1 LNVEHARVRT
11 PSGIA
16 GIRDLQESDIQNV
29 VTYWH
34 QSSEEHLDDLGIDR
48 DRLGSRGS
56 TYARFH
62 QALRSGDSGQKNIA
76 FAVTLDDEF
85 VGYTLLNRY
94 DPQTNYSHWHI
105 TNVSRRAA
113 GLSTALYPH
122 RIKTYFDT
130 TPIARL
136 IHQTRT
142 RNVGV
147 NRMLDKYVPVAET
160 AYVEHPDGVARP
172 GEFHIRYVLRADVP
186 RFFETAVGKTSA

>member
-1 LNVEHARVRT
+1 MEHARVQT
-11 PSGIA
+11 PSGVA

-29 VTYWH
+29 VAYWH
-34 QSSEEHLDDLGIDR
+34 ESSAEHLDDLGIDR
-48 DRLGSRGS
+48 DRLGCPNS

-62 QALRSGDSGQKNIA
+62 RALRSGNPDQPNIA
-76 FAVTLDDEF
+76 FAITLDDEF

-94 DPQTNYSHWHI
+94 DPQINYSHWHI
-105 TNVSRRAA
+105 TNVRRRAA

-122 RIKTYFDT
+122 RIKTYFET
-130 TPIARL
+130 TPMARL

-160 AYVEHPDGVARP
+160 ASIERPDGVARP
-172 GEFHIRYVLRADVP
+172 GAFHIRYVLRADVP
-186 RFFETAVGKTSA
+186 RLFEIAAGWTGA

>member
-1 LNVEHARVRT
+1 MEHARVQT

-34 QSSEEHLDDLGIDR
+34 GSSAEHLDYLGIDR
-48 DRLGSRGS
+48 QLLGSPEN

-62 QALRSGDSGQKNIA
+62 GALRSGDPDQSHIA
-76 FAVTLDDEF
+76 FAVTLDGEF

-94 DPQTNYSHWHI
+94 GPLVNYSHWHI
-105 TNVSRRAA
+105 TDARCRAA
-113 GLSTALYPH
+113 GLSTALYAH
-122 RIKTYFDT
+122 RIRTYFDT

-142 RNVGV
+142 RNIGV
-147 NRMLDKYVPVAET
+147 NRMLDRYVPVAET
-160 AYVEHPDGVARP
+160 AFVEHPDGVAKP
-172 GEFHIRYVLRADVP
+172 GEFHLRYVFRADVP
-186 RFFETAVGKTSA
+186 RLLEIAAGWTRA

>member
-1 LNVEHARVRT
+1 MSMEHARVQT

-16 GIRDLQESDIQNV
+16 AIRDLQESDIQNV

-34 QSSEEHLDDLGIDR
+34 EGSAEHLDYLGIDR
-48 DRLGSRGS
+48 QLLGSS
-56 TYARFH
+56 ENTYTRFH
-62 QALRSGDSGQKNIA
+62 CALRSGHPDQPNIA
-76 FAVTLDDEF
+76 FAITLDDEF

-94 DPQTNYSHWHI
+94 DPQINFSHWHI
-105 TNVSRRAA
+105 TNVRRRAA

-160 AYVEHPDGVARP
+160 AIIDHPDGVARP

-186 RFFETAVGKTSA
+186 RLFEIVGGWTGA

>member
-1 LNVEHARVRT
+1 LSVEHARVET

-34 QSSEEHLDDLGIDR
+34 ESSAEHLDDLGIDT
-48 DRLGSRGS
+48 DRLGSRDS

-62 QALRSGDSGQKNIA
+62 QALRSGDPGQKNIA
-76 FAVTLDDEF
+76 FAVTLDAEF

-94 DPQTNYSHWHI
+94 DPPINYSHWHI
-105 TNVSRRAA
+105 TDVRRRAA

-160 AYVEHPDGVARP
+160 AFIERPDGVAKP
-172 GEFHIRYVLRADVP
+172 GEFHIRYVFRADVP
-186 RFFETAVGKTSA
+186 RLLKIVAGWTSA

>member
-1 LNVEHARVRT
+1 VEHARAQT

-16 GIRDLQESDIQNV
+16 GIRDLQESDIQDV

-34 QSSEEHLDDLGIDR
+34 ESSAEHLDDLGIDR

-62 QALRSGDSGQKNIA
+62 QALRSGDPDQTNIA

-94 DPQTNYSHWHI
+94 DPQINYSHWHI
-105 TNVSRRAA
+105 TNLRRRAA

-142 RNVGV
+142 RNSGV
-147 NRMLDKYVPVAET
+147 NRMLDKYLPVAET
-160 AYVEHPDGVARP
+160 QFIEHPDGVAKP
-172 GEFHIRYVLRADVP
+172 GEFHIRYAFRESVP
-186 RFFETAVGKTSA
+186 RLFEIAADLMKI